1 MDVPVEKREV
11 QIIKRQVIK
20 KRFFYSFIE
29 VGCGD
34 GFNLKEFSG
43 IGLKGIGLDI
53 SKEAIKK
60 AKSRGLK
67 NIRLIHGDF
76 LKSKIKTNLIFMLN
90 VLEHIKD
97 DTSFLAKANSLLFKG
112 GILVIAI
119 PANSKTYGFADINAG
134 HYRRYDRNEIE
145 EKLKNTGFK
154 IDEIFSVGFPVCNF
168 YTWFFNY
175 FNKGKLKNLRVKKN
189 KSLVSGIE
197 HKERYYPGT
206 FQKLSKITFP
216 ILSILIKMD
225 ELFLKSNL
233 GNNLIIFARKSI

>member
-1 MDVPVEKREV
+1 MDVPVEKREL
-11 QIIKRQVIK
+11 QIIKRQIIK
-20 KRFFYSFIE
+20 KGFFYSFIE

-34 GFNLKEFSG
+34 GFNLKEFSR

-60 AKSRGLK
+60 ANSRRLK

-76 LKSKIKTNLIFMLN
+76 LKLKIKINLIFMLN
-90 VLEHIKD
+90 VLEHIED
-97 DTSFLAKANSLLFKG
+97 DISFLAKANSLLLKG

-134 HYRRYDRNEIE
+134 HYRRYDRREIE
-145 EKLKNTGFK
+145 EKLKNIGFK

-175 FNKGKLKNLRVKKN
+175 FNKGKLKNLRIKRN
-189 KSLVSGIE
+189 KSLISGIE
-197 HKERYYPGT
+197 YKEKYYPNV
-206 FQKLSKITFP
+206 FQKVSKIIFP

-225 ELFLKSNL
+225 EFFLKSNL
-233 GNNLIIFARKSI
+233 GNNLIVFAHKSI